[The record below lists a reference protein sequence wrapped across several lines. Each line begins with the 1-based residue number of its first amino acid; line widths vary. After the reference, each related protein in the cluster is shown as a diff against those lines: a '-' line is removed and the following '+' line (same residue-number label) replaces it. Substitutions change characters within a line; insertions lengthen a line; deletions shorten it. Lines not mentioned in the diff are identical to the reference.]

1 MTSYADLQNE
11 LALSGE
17 DLHASE
23 LHGLLVGYVSGAG
36 DIQSD
41 RRIAVYENW
50 IGDRVE
56 ESLKKLLD
64 AAFDAT
70 LENLDEFADFGFR
83 LLVPDDESPID
94 ERVRAI
100 ANWCSG
106 FLSGLGE
113 SGRSVDALTGDAA
126 EALSDLARIAALTD
140 DVPEGEENEEDLA
153 EIEEFVRVSV
163 LLIFSEMNPPAT
175 H

>member
-1 MTSYADLQNE
+1 MTSYAQLQNE
-11 LALSGE
+11 LALQSDE
-17 DLHASE
+17 LHASE

-36 DIQSD
+36 DIQSS
-41 RRIAVYENW
+41 RRLAMYESW

-56 ESLKKLLD
+56 DSFKKLLD
-64 AAFDAT
+64 EAFDAT
-70 LENLDEFADFGFR
+70 LENLGEFADFEFR
-83 LLVPDDESPID
+83 LLVPDDESPIH

-100 ANWCSG
+100 ALWCSG

-113 SGRSVDALTGDAA
+113 SGRSVDSLAGDAA
-126 EALSDLARIAALTD
+126 EALTDLARVAALSD
-140 DVPEGEENEEDLA
+140 EVPEGEENEEDLA
-153 EIEEFVRVSV
+153 EIEEFVRVGV